1 MKHTLLIA
9 TFLSVVGG
17 GCSPKKN
24 LSTVD
29 TVELSRYT
37 GKWYEIAR
45 LPNSFEKNLTCVTA
59 NYALKENGGIKVTNK
74 GFNTEKQ
81 EWEEANGHAKVP
93 DPKNPGELRVS
104 FFRPFYGDYYIIE
117 LDPNYE
123 HVLVGSPSRK
133 YLWILAR
140 NKSIKEELYAH
151 YLKTAKQLGF
161 DTHNIHRTSQDCQN

>member
-1 MKHTLLIA
+1 MKHTLIIA
-9 TFLSVVGG
+9 TFLSVVSG
-17 GCSPKKN
+17 GCSPKKH

-29 TVELSRYT
+29 AVELSRYV

-45 LPNSFEKNLTCVTA
+45 LPNSFEKKLTCVTA

-93 DPKNPGELRVS
+93 DPENPGELRVS

-140 NKSIKEELYAH
+140 NKSIKVEVYDD